1 VSTDTL
7 EPQAEETTVAEAG
20 ADEPDLELAIADAHH
35 EGMPV
40 PPEPGAEPTATSDA
54 YADRPT
60 GMAWAMDQIIE
71 VNRQV
76 IDQKSVVKA
85 KAAELKDE
93 KEVLEELQTQLN
105 TLITEAEKARKAA
118 DPDPER
124 FPLFDKPADPNAE
137 AEAKAAINEQFSKP
151 EAVAPLPAADFE
163 EAFRR
168 AARDESMMT
177 IPGVTVRTRRA
188 LNKAGIKTVA
198 DLGRFTEDGQGVS
211 SIKGV
216 GEAGAE
222 EIRGAIVAFGE
233 RVVAEWNLAHPE
245 AGSGLAAEDDIDEA
259 VALAA
264 KASGAT
270 T

>member
-1 VSTDTL
+1 
-7 EPQAEETTVAEAG
+7 
-20 ADEPDLELAIADAHH
+20 LAIADAHH

-151 EAVAPLPAADFE
+151 EAVPPLPADTIE
-163 EAFRR
+163 EHFRR
-168 AARDESMMT
+168 LKRDTPLDSLGLTPKVVEILHMANLTS
-177 IPGVTVRTRRA
+177 
-188 LNKAGIKTVA
+188 VA
-198 DLGRFTEDGQGVS
+198 HLDEFNRLTD
-211 SIKGV
+211 IKGD
-216 GEAGAE
+216 AGTITEKRAE
-222 EIRGAIVAFGE
+222 QIRDAIEKAAAGWLE
-233 RVVAEWNLAHPE
+233 GWNLAHPE
-245 AGSGLAAEDDIDEA
+245 HAAEDDIDEA
-259 VALAA
+259 ADLAA